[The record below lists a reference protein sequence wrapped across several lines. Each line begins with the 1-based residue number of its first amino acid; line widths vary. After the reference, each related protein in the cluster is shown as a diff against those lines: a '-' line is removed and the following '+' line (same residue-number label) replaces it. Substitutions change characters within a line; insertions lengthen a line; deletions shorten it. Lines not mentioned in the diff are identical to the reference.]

1 MREGAVGSSFKD
13 GDTIVRQGEIGN
25 CMYVIQRG
33 RVEVV
38 REMTNGPVRLA
49 VLETGDFFGEMA
61 IFDHESRSATV
72 RSLGESRVLT
82 VDRRTF
88 FRRIQDDPS
97 LAFRIVRGMSRRIR
111 DLDERLAG
119 KSTI

>member
-1 MREGAVGSSFKD
+1 VREGAVGSVFKD
-13 GDTIVRQGEIGN
+13 GETIVRQGEIGN
-25 CMYVIQRG
+25 CMYVIQQG

-38 REMTNGPVRLA
+38 REQATGPVRLA
-49 VLETGDFFGEMA
+49 ILETGDFFGEMA

-97 LAFRIVRGMSRRIR
+97 LAFRIVKGMSRRIR
-111 DLDERLAG
+111 DLDEKLA
-119 KSTI
+119 KSSSA